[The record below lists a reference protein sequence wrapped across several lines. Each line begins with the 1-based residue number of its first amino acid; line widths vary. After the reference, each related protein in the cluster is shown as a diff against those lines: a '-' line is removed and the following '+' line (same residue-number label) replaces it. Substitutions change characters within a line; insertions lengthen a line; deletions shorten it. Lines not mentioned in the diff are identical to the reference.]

1 MGLSVPHNL
10 PRPEPQALARAI
22 EALAARFGN
31 RLVTSQAVRD
41 QHAHTTTWLAPQ
53 PPDAVVMAQET
64 ADIQDVVRICA
75 NHRVPVIAF
84 GTGTSLEG
92 QINAPA
98 GGICIDL
105 HDMNR
110 VLQVHAEDL
119 DCVIEPGVTRKAL
132 NEHLRDQGVFFPID
146 PGADA
151 SLGGMASTR
160 ASGTNAVRYG
170 TMRDNVLALKVVRAD
185 GEIITTG
192 TRAKKSSA
200 GYDLTHLFI
209 GAEGTLGIISE
220 LTIKLR
226 GIPETIAAAACSFK
240 TVQGACQTTI
250 LAIQT
255 GIPVARIELLNAAQ
269 VRACNAYSKLALP
282 ETPLLLLEFHG
293 SEIEVAEQSKN
304 FGEIA
309 KECGG
314 GDFSWTTRPE
324 DRTRLWQARHDAYWA
339 VKAMRAGSGVVATD
353 VCVPISRLADC
364 VVETEEDLKR
374 LNLTSPIVG
383 HVGDGNFHCSLLCDV
398 DDADEMARAEDF
410 MHRLV
415 ERAQRMGGTCTG
427 EHGIGQ
433 GKQKY
438 LRAELGPEA
447 IDAMRALKQALD
459 PHNIL
464 NPGKILPAT

>member
-1 MGLSVPHNL
+1 MTITNNPK
-10 PRPEPQALARAI
+10 RPEPQALAGTL

-31 RLVTSQAVRD
+31 RLITSQAVRD
-41 QHAHTTTWLAPQ
+41 QHAHTTTWLTPQ

-64 ADIQDVVRICA
+64 SDIQDVLRICA
-75 NHRVPVIAF
+75 KHGVPVIAF

-92 QINAPA
+92 QVNAPA
-98 GGICIDL
+98 GGICVDL
-105 HDMNR
+105 RDMNK
-110 VLQVHAEDL
+110 VLEVHAEDL

-170 TMRDNVLALKVVRAD
+170 TMRDNVLALKVVRGD

-200 GYDLTHLFI
+200 GYDLTHLFV
-209 GAEGTLGIISE
+209 GAEGTLGIICE

-226 GIPETIAAAACSFK
+226 GIPETIAA
-240 TVQGACQTTI
+240 
-250 LAIQT
+250 
-255 GIPVARIELLNAAQ
+255 Q
-269 VRACNAYSKLALP
+269 VRACNSYSKLSLP

-293 SEIEVAEQSKN
+293 SETEVAEQSRN
-304 FGEIA
+304 FSEIA
-309 KECGG
+309 RECGG
-314 GDFSWTTRPE
+314 GEFTWTTRPE
-324 DRTRLWQARHDAYWA
+324 DRTKLWQARHDTSWA
-339 VKAMRAGSGVVATD
+339 VKALRPGAGVVATD

-364 VVETEEDLKR
+364 VTETEADLKR
-374 LNLTSPIVG
+374 FNLLSPIVG
-383 HVGDGNFHCSLLCDV
+383 HVGDGNFHCSLACDV
-398 DDADEMARAEDF
+398 DDRDEMVRGEEF

-415 ERAQRMGGTCTG
+415 ERAQAMGGTCTG

-438 LRAELGPEA
+438 LKAELGPEA
-447 IDAMRALKQALD
+447 LDAMRAIKQALD
-459 PHNIL
+459 PQNIF
-464 NPGKILPAT
+464 NPGKILPAV